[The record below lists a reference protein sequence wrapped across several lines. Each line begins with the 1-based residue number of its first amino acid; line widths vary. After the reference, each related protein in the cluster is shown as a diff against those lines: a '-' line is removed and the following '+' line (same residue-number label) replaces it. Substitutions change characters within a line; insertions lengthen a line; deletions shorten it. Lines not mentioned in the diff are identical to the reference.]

1 MINIRINILNTL
13 FFHWA
18 DHLDDGTCWKLHFF
32 TLGLWGCWGLGRG
45 RFDVNRLFILEIGV
59 FVLRCKAVVFSGAVN
74 SGLICFLFA
83 HCHHCLVSEFLS
95 LDHILLIGW
104 LGSTSLPSR
113 ESLVSEPQES
123 LQKTIGC
130 VTFDNLTYG
139 PCDVREACKRW
150 QKYTELRSALRYNI
164 WQDPIFISE
173 I

>member
-1 MINIRINILNTL
+1 MVNIRINILNAL

-18 DHLDDGTCWKLHFF
+18 DHLDDGTCWKLRFF
-32 TLGLWGCWGLGRG
+32 TLSLRGCWGLGRG

-59 FVLRCKAVVFSGAVN
+59 IDLRYKAVLFRGA
-74 SGLICFLFA
+74 GLICFLFT
-83 HCHHCLVSEFLS
+83 HCHHCLVSKFLG

-113 ESLVSEPQES
+113 EGLVSKTQKS
-123 LQKTIGC
+123 LQKTIDC
-130 VTFDNLTYG
+130 VRFDNLTYG
-139 PCDVREACKRW
+139 PCDVREACKLW
-150 QKYTELRSALRYNI
+150 QKYTELRSAMKYNI